1 VSLKFLARGK
11 ISSGQMIIA
20 RLCYRSKPNYLIQET
35 QFKKNEGRGIMK
47 ILIIGGKGTIGK
59 KVSDHF
65 SKKHEVLIAGRN
77 SGDIVVDIVNS
88 QSIEAMFESTG
99 KVDAV
104 VCIAGEA
111 KWAAFDSMTEEDF
124 YIGLKNKLM
133 GQVNLVRIGRTY
145 LNAGGSFT
153 LSTGILADHPVE
165 LTSSPAMVNGAIH
178 SFVKAVSLELQNG
191 TRINVVSSGLVE
203 DAVEKYEAY
212 FPGHNPIP
220 MKKVINGYVKSVLGK
235 GTGDIIRMYDNC

>member
-1 VSLKFLARGK
+1 
-11 ISSGQMIIA
+11 
-20 RLCYRSKPNYLIQET
+20 
-35 QFKKNEGRGIMK
+35 MK
-47 ILIIGGKGTIGK
+47 ILIIGCKGTIGK
-59 KVSDHF
+59 KVSHHF

-77 SGDIVVDIVNS
+77 SGDIVVDIDNS
-88 QSIEAMFESTG
+88 QSIEAMFESIG

-104 VCIAGEA
+104 ACIAGEA

-124 YIGLKNKLM
+124 YIGLKSKLM
-133 GQVNLVRIGRTY
+133 GQVNLVRIGQNY

-165 LTSSPAMVNGAIH
+165 LTTSPAMVNGGIH
-178 SFVKAVSLELQNG
+178 SFVKAVSLELKNG
-191 TRINVVSSGLVE
+191 IRINVVSSGLVE

-220 MKKVINGYVKSVLGK
+220 MNKVVNGYVKSIEGK
-235 GTGDIIRMYDNC
+235 GTGEIIRMYDNC